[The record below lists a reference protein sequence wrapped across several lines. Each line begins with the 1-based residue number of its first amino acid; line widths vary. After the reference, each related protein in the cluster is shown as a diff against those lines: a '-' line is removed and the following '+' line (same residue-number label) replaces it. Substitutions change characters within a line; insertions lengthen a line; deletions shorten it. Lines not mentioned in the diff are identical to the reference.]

1 MNNTRVNRIMLRI
14 RKFINRTSDHKN
26 TAKGGIVLAFC
37 CVCFEETAF
46 RRQVE
51 TSNKYR
57 KK

>member
-46 RRQVE
+46 RR
-51 TSNKYR
+51 
-57 KK
+57 